1 MDIAQ
6 VVNILDELLFDKTGS
21 HLDFIQKSVLEGT
34 LQDKSYSEIALKS
47 GYSESHVGDTASDLW
62 KLLSDLLGEKVRKA
76 NIKGILEKTNFNQVS
91 GVIVSGIV
99 GVTNNI
105 SVCHKANHP
114 PNNSPPTPQKSSP
127 KLHLNNAP
135 KFPYFYGRN
144 NELSTLKDWL
154 INQEIR
160 LITIFGI
167 SGIGKTATALHLINE
182 IPQHFDYIIYRAL
195 YFSPSLT
202 TTLTNLLQIFSPPEI
217 PNDIESQI
225 NLFIDYLTQYQC
237 LIILDD
243 IQNLFTPQKLAG
255 TWQTDRTSYHLLFQ
269 AIALSSHHS
278 NIILLSQEKWLEIQ
292 QLEKANYPVKSL
304 ILSGLD
310 SDATEILHHQ
320 NLANQELWPQLI
332 TLYQSHPLWLELTA
346 ELIGELSAGNVSEFL
361 EYQGLIV
368 PEGVRSHLDK
378 KWQKLAPNE
387 QKIMLQLAQET
398 APIGIS
404 KITHKIDLVATEIV
418 NSILSLK
425 MRFLLETETTENGNL
440 ISLSPILK
448 EYIKSRYLLNLP
460 DKGYNN

>member
-1 MDIAQ
+1 MDITQ
-6 VVNILDELLFDKTGS
+6 ILTLADHLVYTNTGQ
-21 HLDFIQKSVLEGT
+21 HLDT
-34 LQDKSYSEIALKS
+34 LQEAILRGTIEGHTYKKIADEN
-47 GYSESHVGDTASDLW
+47 YISESHIKDVGAELW
-62 KLLSDLLGEKVRKA
+62 KSLSQSLGKEVNKKNVRAIFKE
-76 NIKGILEKTNFNQVS
+76 IKNNSFSSIGKGNLTI
-91 GVIVSGIV
+91 
-99 GVTNNI
+99 NNI
-105 SVCHKANHP
+105 NLCQKPESLP
-114 PNNSPPTPQKSSP
+114 YSRSPSSSQA

-144 NELSTLKDWL
+144 NELSTLTDWL

-160 LITIFGI
+160 LISIFGM
-167 SGIGKTATALHLINE
+167 SGIGKTSIALHLINE

-243 IQNLFTPQKLAG
+243 IQHLFTPQKLAG
-255 TWQTDRTSYHLLFQ
+255 TWQTDQTSYHLFFH

-278 NIILLSQEKWLEIQ
+278 NIILLSQEKWVEIQ

-310 SDATEILHHQ
+310 SEATEILHHQ
-320 NLANQELWPQLI
+320 NLGNQELWPQLI

-346 ELIGELSAGNVSEFL
+346 ELIGELYAGNVSEFL

-368 PEGVRSHLDK
+368 PEGVRSRLDQQ
-378 KWQKLAPNE
+378 WQKLSPNE
-387 QKIMLQLAQET
+387 QTIMLQLAQET
-398 APIGIS
+398 TPISIS
-404 KITHKIDLVATEIV
+404 KILLKIDLVATEIV

-425 MRFLLETETTENGNL
+425 MRFLLETETTENGNSL
-440 ISLSPILK
+440 SLSPVLK
-448 EYIKSRYLLNLP
+448 EYMKTRYSLTEFP
-460 DKGYNN
+460 RQG

>member
-6 VVNILDELLFDKTGS
+6 VVDLLDELLFDKTGE

-34 LQDKSYSEIALKS
+34 LQDQTYSEIAVKS

-62 KLLSDLLGEKVRKA
+62 KLLSQLLGEKVRKA
-76 NIKGILEKTNFNQVS
+76 NVKAILEKTNFNKVS

-114 PNNSPPTPQKSSP
+114 KNNSPPTQKISRP
-127 KLHLNNAP
+127 KLHLNNPP
-135 KFPYFYGRN
+135 KSPYFYGRN
-144 NELSTLKDWL
+144 NELSTLTDWL

-182 IPQHFDYIIYRAL
+182 IPQHFDYIIYRSL

-243 IQNLFTPQKLAG
+243 IQNLFTTQKLAG
-255 TWQTDRTSYHLLFQ
+255 TWQTARTSYNLLFQ
-269 AIALSSHHS
+269 AIAQSSHQS
-278 NIILLSQEKWLEIQ
+278 NIILLSQEKWQEIQ
-292 QLEKANYPVKSL
+292 QLEKSNYPIKSL

-310 SDATEILHHQ
+310 SDITEILDCQ
-320 NLANQELWPQLI
+320 NLTDRELWSQLI
-332 TLYQSHPLWLELTA
+332 TLYQGHPLWLELTA
-346 ELIGELSAGNVSEFL
+346 TLILDLYAGNVNQFL
-361 EYQGLIV
+361 EYNQLIV

-378 KWQKLAPNE
+378 QWQKLAPTE
-387 QKIMLQLAQET
+387 QTIVLQLAQET
-398 APIGIS
+398 APISIS
-404 KITHKIDLVATEIV
+404 KIISQIDMVATELV
-418 NSILSLK
+418 NSISSLK
-425 MRFLLETETTENGNL
+425 MRFLVETETIENGNF

-448 EYIKSRYLLNLP
+448 EYIKSRYLLSP
-460 DKGYNN
+460 

>member
-34 LQDKSYSEIALKS
+34 LQDKTYSEIALKS

-62 KLLSDLLGEKVRKA
+62 KVLSELLGEKLRKA
-76 NIKGILEKTNFNQVS
+76 NLKAVLEKTNFHQVS
-91 GVIVSGIV
+91 GVIFSGIV
-99 GVTNNI
+99 GFTNNI
-105 SVCHKANHP
+105 SVCQETNHSK
-114 PNNSPPTPQKSSP
+114 NNSPPTQKISSP

-135 KFPYFYGRN
+135 KFAYFYGRN

-160 LITIFGI
+160 LISIFGM
-167 SGIGKTATALHLINE
+167 SGIGKTSIALHVINE
-182 IPQHFDYIIYRAL
+182 IPQHFDYIIYRTL

-217 PNDIESQI
+217 PNDLESKI

-255 TWQTDRTSYHLLFQ
+255 TWQTDQTSYHLLFH

-278 NIILLSQEKWLEIQ
+278 NIILLSQEKWVEIQ

-310 SDATEILHHQ
+310 SEATEILHHQ
-320 NLANQELWPQLI
+320 NLGNQELWPQLI
-332 TLYQSHPLWLELTA
+332 TLYQSHPLWLEFTA
-346 ELIGELSAGNVSEFL
+346 ELIGELYAGNVSEFL

-368 PEGVRSHLDK
+368 PEGVRSRLEQE
-378 KWQKLAPNE
+378 WQKLSPNE
-387 QKIMLQLAQET
+387 QTIMLQLAQET
-398 APIGIS
+398 TPISIS
-404 KITHKIDLVATEIV
+404 KIILKIDLVGTEIV

-425 MRFLLETETTENGNL
+425 MRFLLETETTKNGNL
-440 ISLSPILK
+440 LSLSPVLK
-448 EYIKSRYLLNLP
+448 EYIKTRYSLT
-460 DKGYNN
+460 

>member
-6 VVNILDELLFDKTGS
+6 VVNLLDELLFDKTGL

-47 GYSESHVGDTASDLW
+47 GYSESHIGDTASDLW

-76 NIKGILEKTNFNQVS
+76 NIKGILEKTKFHQVS

-105 SVCHKANHP
+105 NVC
-114 PNNSPPTPQKSSP
+114 PNNTYPKNNSAPTPQKSST

-144 NELSTLKDWL
+144 NELSTLTNWL

-160 LITIFGI
+160 LITIFGM
-167 SGIGKTATALHLINE
+167 SGIGKTSIALHLINE

-255 TWQTDRTSYHLLFQ
+255 TWQTEQTSYHLFFH

-346 ELIGELSAGNVSEFL
+346 ELIGELYAGNVSEFL

-368 PEGVRSHLDK
+368 PEGVRSRLDQQ
-378 KWQKLAPNE
+378 WQKLSPNE
-387 QKIMLQLAQET
+387 QTIILQLAQET
-398 APIGIS
+398 TPISIS
-404 KITHKIDLVATEIV
+404 KILLKIDLVATEIV

-425 MRFLLETETTENGNL
+425 MRFLLETETTDNGNCL
-440 ISLSPILK
+440 SLSPVLK
-448 EYIKSRYLLNLP
+448 EYIKTRYSLT
-460 DKGYNN
+460 

>member
-6 VVNILDELLFDKTGS
+6 VVDLLDDLLFDKTGL

-34 LQDKSYSEIALKS
+34 LQDQTYAEIALKS

-62 KLLSDLLGEKVRKA
+62 KLLSQLLGEKVRKA
-76 NIKGILEKTNFNQVS
+76 NVKAILEKTNFSSAIISNTS
-91 GVIVSGIV
+91 SNIT
-99 GVTNNI
+99 VTNNI
-105 SVCHKANHP
+105 NLCSNNTYP
-114 PNNSPPTPQKSSP
+114 NNNSPPTQKKSIP

-144 NELSTLKDWL
+144 NELSTLKDWI
-154 INQEIR
+154 INQQIH

-167 SGIGKTATALHLINE
+167 SGIGKTAIALHLINE
-182 IPQHFDYIIYRAL
+182 IPQHFDYIIYRSL

-202 TTLTNLLQIFSPPEI
+202 TTLTNLLQIFSPLEI

-243 IQNLFTPQKLAG
+243 IQNLFTNQKLAG
-255 TWQTDRTSYHLLFQ
+255 TWQTDRTSYNLLFQ
-269 AIALSSHHS
+269 AIAQSSHNS
-278 NIILLSQEKWLEIQ
+278 NIILLSQEKWQEIQ
-292 QLEKANYPVKSL
+292 QLEKSNYPIKSL

-310 SDATEILHHQ
+310 SDTAEILHHQ
-320 NLANQELWPQLI
+320 NLENEELWSQLI
-332 TLYQSHPLWLELTA
+332 TIYQGHPLWLDFTA
-346 ELIGELSAGNVSEFL
+346 TLILHLYAGNVSQFL
-361 EYQGLIV
+361 EYNQLIV
-368 PEGVRSHLDK
+368 PEGVRSHLDRQ
-378 KWQKLAPNE
+378 WQKLAPTE
-387 QKIMLQLAQET
+387 QTIMLQLAQET

-425 MRFLLETETTENGNL
+425 MRFLLETETTENGNF
-440 ISLSPILK
+440 ISLIPILK

>member
-34 LQDKSYSEIALKS
+34 LQEKTYSEIALKS

-62 KLLSDLLGEKVRKA
+62 KFLSELLGEKVRKA
-76 NIKGILEKTNFNQVS
+76 NVKAILEKTNFNQVS
-91 GVIVSGIV
+91 GVVVSGIV

-105 SVCHKANHP
+105 SVCNKTNHP
-114 PNNSPPTPQKSSP
+114 KNNSPPTRKTSSP

-202 TTLTNLLQIFSPPEI
+202 TTLTNLLQNFSPPEI

>member
-34 LQDKSYSEIALKS
+34 LRDKTYSEIALKS
-47 GYSESHVGDTASDLW
+47 GYSESHVGDIASDLW
-62 KLLSDLLGEKVRKA
+62 KILSDLLGAKVRKA

-114 PNNSPPTPQKSSP
+114 QNNSPPTPQKSSP

-144 NELSTLKDWL
+144 NEVSTLKDWL

-160 LITIFGI
+160 LISIFGM
-167 SGIGKTATALHLINE
+167 SGIGKTSIALHLINE

-217 PNDIESQI
+217 PNDIESKI

-255 TWQTDRTSYHLLFQ
+255 TWQTEQTSYHLFFH

-278 NIILLSQEKWLEIQ
+278 NIILL
-292 QLEKANYPVKSL
+292 
-304 ILSGLD
+304 
-310 SDATEILHHQ
+310 
-320 NLANQELWPQLI
+320 
-332 TLYQSHPLWLELTA
+332 
-346 ELIGELSAGNVSEFL
+346 
-361 EYQGLIV
+361 
-368 PEGVRSHLDK
+368 
-378 KWQKLAPNE
+378 
-387 QKIMLQLAQET
+387 
-398 APIGIS
+398 
-404 KITHKIDLVATEIV
+404 
-418 NSILSLK
+418 
-425 MRFLLETETTENGNL
+425 
-440 ISLSPILK
+440 
-448 EYIKSRYLLNLP
+448 
-460 DKGYNN
+460 

>member
-6 VVNILDELLFDKTGS
+6 VVDLLDNLLFDKTGS

-34 LQDKSYSEIALKS
+34 LQDQTYSEIALKS

-62 KLLSDLLGEKVRKA
+62 KLLSQLLGEKVRKA
-76 NIKGILEKTNFNQVS
+76 NVKGILEKTNFNQVS

-105 SVCHKANHP
+105 SVCNKTNHP
-114 PNNSPPTPQKSSP
+114 KNNSPPTQKISSP

-144 NELSTLKDWL
+144 NELSTLTDWL
-154 INQEIR
+154 INQQIR

-167 SGIGKTATALHLINE
+167 SGIGKTAIALHLINQ
-182 IPQHFDYIIYRAL
+182 IPQHFDYIIYRSL

-243 IQNLFTPQKLAG
+243 IQNLFTSQKLAG
-255 TWQTDRTSYHLLFQ
+255 TWQTDRTSYNLLFQ
-269 AIALSSHHS
+269 AIAQSSHHS
-278 NIILLSQEKWLEIQ
+278 NILLLSQEKWQEIQ
-292 QLEKANYPVKSL
+292 QLEKSNYPVKSL

-310 SDATEILHHQ
+310 SDVTAILDRQ
-320 NLANQELWPQLI
+320 NLADRELWSQLI
-332 TLYQSHPLWLELTA
+332 TLYQGHPLWLELTA
-346 ELIGELSAGNVSEFL
+346 TLILDLYAGNVSQFL
-361 EYQGLIV
+361 EHNQLIV
-368 PEGVRSHLDK
+368 PEGVRSHLDRQ
-378 KWQKLAPNE
+378 WQKLAPTE
-387 QKIMLQLAQET
+387 QTIMLQLAQET
-398 APIGIS
+398 APISIS
-404 KITHKIDLVATEIV
+404 KIIPKIDMVATELI
-418 NSILSLK
+418 NSISSLK
-425 MRFLLETETTENGNL
+425 MRFLLETGTTENGNFINL
-440 ISLSPILK
+440 TPILK
-448 EYIKSRYLLNLP
+448 EYIKISYHP
-460 DKGYNN
+460 